1 MNIELDE
8 VVVQDISDDALELA
22 AGGLL
27 GGDSYKYSMNPMT
40 SNGSCC

>member
-22 AGGLL
+22 AGGAQR
-27 GGDSYKYSMNPMT
+27 GVFTPDTNFYWV
-40 SNGSCC
+40 C

>member
-22 AGGLL
+22 VRGAQAEWAPTGVIGCP
-27 GGDSYKYSMNPMT
+27 YPN
-40 SNGSCC
+40 